1 MRNETTRTM
10 LRAGAIAGPLY
21 VGVGA
26 LEVLLRPGFDLRR
39 HALSLMSNGSYG
51 WVQIVSFILSGV
63 LVIGGAVGLRRA
75 WSGSRGG
82 AAGPLL
88 LALYGL
94 GLIGAGIFRADPMDG
109 FPPGTPAGPPAVISW
124 HGPLHFMSGG
134 IGFLGLI
141 AGCIV
146 LAYRFLRQGE
156 RSWAAY
162 SALTGIVFLTSFVG
176 IASGTKGAAVN
187 LYFTAGVVLAWLWL
201 TQLYLKV
208 GALTAS
214 RT

>member
-1 MRNETTRTM
+1 MRNETTSTL

-51 WVQIVSFILSGV
+51 WVQIVSFVLSGV

-82 AAGPLL
+82 VAGPVL

-146 LAYRFLRQGE
+146 LAYRFLRKGE

-176 IASGTKGAAVN
+176 IASGTKGAGVN

-208 GALTAS
+208 RALAE
-214 RT
+214 